1 MSNLEALEARI
12 DRLESHNKIVQ
23 LATAYAVACDEH
35 DMDRLINLFTEN
47 AIFDS
52 PSGFMK
58 ATGRKEIFDIFVE
71 MFKIR
76 GPGYHWTH
84 DVCVHINAD
93 NPDSASGTVYSHAET
108 CPNDVVSIAAM
119 RYRDEYQREEGVW
132 RFSLRE
138 ISFLYYVPFE
148 DFDKNLISPNRLYVG
163 GEWLEADYPEK
174 LSVWKAFE
182 ASYKNKN

>member
-1 MSNLEALEARI
+1 MSNLEALEARV
-12 DRLESHNKIVQ
+12 DRLESHNKINE

-35 DMDRLINLFTEN
+35 DMDKLINLFSED
-47 AIFDS
+47 AIFES

-58 ATGRKEIFDIFVE
+58 ASGRNEIFEIFVE

-93 NPDSASGTVYSHAET
+93 NPDLAKGTVYSHAET
-108 CPNDVVSIAAM
+108 CPNNIVSIAAM
-119 RYRDEYQREEGVW
+119 KYRDEYKREDGVW
-132 RFSLRE
+132 RFTLRE
-138 ISFLYYVPFE
+138 ISFLYYVPFK

-174 LSVWKAFE
+174 LPVWKAFE
-182 ASYKNKN
+182 TSYKNK